1 MLPTEMM
8 MMMTMMMMTMMIM
21 LMMMMILTLHFSIKS
36 EEGEKDLWYV
46 SRGIPSD
53 W

>member
-1 MLPTEMM
+1 MM
-8 MMMTMMMMTMMIM
+8 MMMTMMMMTMMM
-21 LMMMMILTLHFSIKS
+21 MMMMMILTQHFSIKS
-36 EEGEKDLWYV
+36 EESEKDLWYV